1 MIQRMMAMPPQRPQR
16 NHLLTLLPEDELN
29 ALLPDL
35 ERVELEVRDL
45 VYDVN
50 VPIEYAYFPED
61 GVVSMVGLMSDGT
74 AVEVATVGNEGM
86 LGLPAFLGAD
96 SILGQAF
103 SQVAGVAFRMRTE
116 AFRRA
121 AGSGRFQQLMQRY
134 TQAIFTQVA
143 QSSACNRLHLTEERF
158 ARWLLMTHDRVARDE
173 FQLTQDFLS
182 QMLGVRRATVSQI
195 AAQAQ
200 KDGVIEYSRGR
211 MRILDRTALEA
222 GACECYAII
231 RTEFE
236 RLLGRPPGTPEL
248 QRKLQLAD
256 HAAAGKSTAGD
267 GSPRQGPADDPYAGA
282 SSGQSILEP

>member
-1 MIQRMMAMPPQRPQR
+1 MIQRIMAVPPHRPQR

-35 ERVELEVRDL
+35 ERVDLEVRDL

-50 VPIEYAYFPED
+50 VPIDYAYFPED

-86 LGLPAFLGAD
+86 LGLPVFLGAE

-103 SQVAGVAFRMRTE
+103 SQIAGVAFRIRTE
-116 AFRRA
+116 VFRRA
-121 AGSGRFQQLMQRY
+121 ASSGHLQQLMHRY

-143 QSSACNRLHLTEERF
+143 QNAACNRLHLTEERF
-158 ARWLLMTHDRVARDE
+158 ARWLLMSHDRVARDE

-200 KDGVIEYSRGR
+200 KDGMIEYSRGR
-211 MRILDRTALEA
+211 MRILDRSALEA

-236 RLLGRPPGTPEL
+236 RLLGKPPTMPEL
-248 QRKLQLAD
+248 RRKLQVPD

-267 GSPRQGPADDPYAGA
+267 GTPRERAANGPLP
-282 SSGQSILEP
+282 SE

>member
-1 MIQRMMAMPPQRPQR
+1 MIQRIMAVPPHRPKR

-50 VPIEYAYFPED
+50 VPIEYVYFPED
-61 GVVSMVGLMSDGT
+61 GVVSMVGLMSDGA

-96 SILGQAF
+96 SMLGQAF
-103 SQVAGVAFRMRTE
+103 SQVAGVAFRLRTDV
-116 AFRRA
+116 FRRA
-121 AGSGRFQQLMQRY
+121 AGGGRFQQLMHRY

-143 QSSACNRLHLTEERF
+143 QNAACNRLHLTEERF

-211 MRILDRTALEA
+211 MRIVDRNALEA
-222 GACECYAII
+222 ATCECYAII

-236 RLLGRPPGTPEL
+236 RLLGKPPTIPEL
-248 QRKLQLAD
+248 RRKVQVPE
-256 HAAAGKSTAGD
+256 HAADGKSTAGD
-267 GSPRQGPADDPYAGA
+267 GAHEQGAASHASP
-282 SSGQSILEP
+282 SE